1 MMKEFTPT
9 EAAAIVDL
17 PVRFVQKAIDQ
28 GPLRAARSRNGRA
41 LGVDDLVFLYTI
53 GHLDSGLIQLTAPAK
68 RQLRK
73 EIGESLLSGTDLVI
87 GGCVF
92 QLKVALRA
100 VRARLSK
107 LQQAKRM
114 VVSDPE
120 IRGGLLVVKGTRIG
134 VYEIARC
141 WIKEIPKRVS
151 LKAILP
157 SNGNNSSLRGFTRL
171 RIRAAAVLRVIRGT
185 PPRRAGLEVP
195 DRRMPPHL
203 ASSSRLRRGGTKRI
217 TLVIEESR
225 AQAMSS

>member
-73 EIGESLLSGTDLVI
+73 EICESLLSGTDLVI

-92 QLKVALRA
+92 QLKFALRA

-134 VYEIARC
+134 VYEIATMLDQGDT
-141 WIKEIPKRVS
+141 EAGLLEGYPALKREQ
-151 LKAILP
+151 LELA
-157 SNGNNSSLRGFTRL
+157 
-171 RIRAAAVLRVIRGT
+171 RIYAAAYPRRGR
-185 PPRRAGLEVP
+185 PPRHPWHATEARRA
-195 DRRMPPHL
+195 
-203 ASSSRLRRGGTKRI
+203 
-217 TLVIEESR
+217 
-225 AQAMSS
+225 